1 MEPATLLDPFQGTL
15 IPIGDWVAGLLAWV
29 VDDYRWLFQ
38 ALKQPVAGVLN
49 AFEAALRES
58 PPLAVLAAF
67 SLVGWQSGGRRT
79 AVVAAGC
86 LVAIGLIGAWEPA
99 MTTLAIILTAVSFCL
114 LIGIPLGILAARNDR
129 FEAVL
134 KPSLDFMQTI
144 PSFVYLVPVVM
155 LFGIGNVPGVIVT
168 IFYAIAPVIR
178 LTNLGIRQVRADLV
192 EAACAFGGNPNQIL
206 RKVQLPLALP
216 TVMTGVN
223 QTIMMALAM
232 TVVASMIS
240 VTGLG
245 QMVLRGIGRLDV
257 ALATQGGLGIVLVA
271 ILVDRISQGFGRSA
285 RERQHRRWY
294 QHGPVGLL
302 VQGVGRR
309 L

>member
-1 MEPATLLDPFQGTL
+1 
-15 IPIGDWVAGLLAWV
+15 
-29 VDDYRWLFQ
+29 
-38 ALKQPVAGVLN
+38 
-49 AFEAALRES
+49 
-58 PPLAVLAAF
+58 
-67 SLVGWQSGGRRT
+67 
-79 AVVAAGC
+79 
-86 LVAIGLIGAWEPA
+86 
-99 MTTLAIILTAVSFCL
+99 
-114 LIGIPLGILAARNDR
+114 
-129 FEAVL
+129 
-134 KPSLDFMQTI
+134 
-144 PSFVYLVPVVM
+144 
-155 LFGIGNVPGVIVT
+155 
-168 IFYAIAPVIR
+168 
-178 LTNLGIRQVRADLV
+178 
-192 EAACAFGGNPNQIL
+192 
-206 RKVQLPLALP
+206 
-216 TVMTGVN
+216 MTGVN